1 MLLYV
6 VLVESALELVP
17 QQLWGERCV
26 LSSAKNKGKHPSQ
39 ILLDRSLHHTAM
51 LKLKDGLR
59 RGRPDLVHQ
68 AVLTVTGTPAYLRGE
83 VKLYIHTY
91 TNLVIE
97 VVEGTRL
104 PKSYF
109 RFQGLMEKVLSGQE
123 EEKLI
128 RVEKIGFKELIDRIG
143 AETVIGFSR
152 RGVLMK
158 PEEWVSKYVRE
169 KSVLAIGGF
178 PRGGFSQEVLKRLHA
193 VVSIHEM
200 PLESH
205 VVLARVIYDYERFRR
220 QISPL

>member
-1 MLLYV
+1 MLYV

-17 QQLWGERCV
+17 QQLWSERSV

-39 ILLDRSLHHTAM
+39 ILLDRSLHHAAM

-68 AVLTVTGTPAYLRGE
+68 AVLAVTGTPAYLKGE

-91 TNLVIE
+91 TNLVLD
-97 VVEGTRL
+97 VLEGTRL

-109 RFQGLMEKVLSGQE
+109 RFQGLMEKVLSGE
-123 EEKLI
+123 EGSRLI
-128 RVEKIGFKELIDRIG
+128 KVKEMGFKELIDQVN
-143 AETVIGFSR
+143 ADSVIGFSR

-158 PEEWVSKYVRE
+158 PEEWVSKFVKE
-169 KSVLAIGGF
+169 NSILAIGGF
-178 PRGGFSQEVLKRLHA
+178 PRGSFSPEVLNHLNA
-193 VVSIHEM
+193 IISIHEM

-205 VVLARVIYDYERFRR
+205 VVLSRVIYDYERFRR
-220 QISPL
+220 QT

>member
-17 QQLWGERCV
+17 RQLWDERSV

-51 LKLKDGLR
+51 LKLKDGLK

-68 AVLTVTGTPAYLRGE
+68 AVLAVTGTPAYLKGE

-91 TNLVIE
+91 ANLVLE

-109 RFQGLMEKVLSGQE
+109 RFQGLIEKVLSRE
-123 EEKLI
+123 EREKLI
-128 RVEKIGFKELIDRIG
+128 RVEEMGFKELLDHINADI
-143 AETVIGFSR
+143 VIGFSR

-158 PEEWVSKYVRE
+158 PEEWVSKYVKE
-169 KSVLAIGGF
+169 KTILAIGGF
-178 PRGGFSQEVLKRLHA
+178 PRGIFSQEVLNHLHA
-193 VVSIHEM
+193 IISIHEM

-220 QISPL
+220 QA